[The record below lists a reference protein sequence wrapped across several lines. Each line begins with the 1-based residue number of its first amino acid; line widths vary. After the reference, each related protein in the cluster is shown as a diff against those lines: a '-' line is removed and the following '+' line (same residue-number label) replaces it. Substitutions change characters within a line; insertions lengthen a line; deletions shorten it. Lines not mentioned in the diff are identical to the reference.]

1 MNFGIRL
8 RLVEEWRIVRKRWS
22 FIFSSFGTA
31 ILGYLTI
38 APDAI
43 ISAWNYLPDDIKAY
57 VPQKYA
63 LFIPLVLFVLGL
75 VSQYIKQQKLRN
87 LDGTPKRN

>member
-22 FIFSSFGTA
+22 FIFSGIGTA
-31 ILGYLTI
+31 ILGYLTV

-43 ISAWNYLPDDIKAY
+43 ITVWSYLPEDIKGL
-57 VPQKYA
+57 VPTKFA
-63 LFIPLVLFVLGL
+63 LYIPLVLFILGL
-75 VSQYIKQQKLRN
+75 ISQYIKQQKLRN
-87 LDGTPKRN
+87 PDGTPKRD